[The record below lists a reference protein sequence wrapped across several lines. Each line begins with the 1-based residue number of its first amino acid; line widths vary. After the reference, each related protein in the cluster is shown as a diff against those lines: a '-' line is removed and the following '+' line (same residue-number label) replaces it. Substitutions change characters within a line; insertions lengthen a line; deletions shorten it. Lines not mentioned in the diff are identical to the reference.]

1 MVSFVMHRGA
11 SEVREGLHVQ
21 SRSYWAPANIGPYSQ
36 AISVP
41 LEGGS
46 VGGRLVY
53 VAGQIPLEPASMDI
67 VMSSSVK
74 SEPDDEQ
81 WVKEFALRVVL
92 AMQHMWR
99 IGTAMWVDWW
109 VGAVAYLTG
118 EVGGGEVEMKVRMA
132 WRLWERIHTQPN
144 DDKDDDEDEEPALD
158 AWDIKYGG
166 RAHEQMTSLGRPSL
180 PNFAVLQ
187 RQSDDDT
194 FIPPFFAVQVAELP
208 RGSDIEWQGLGSQCP
223 QITISN
229 TKTSHPTTTGP
240 TCTTATTVI
249 NNLTYTT
256 TEIGTEQAAS
266 SLEACLREI
275 LEMYASPGYHVVL
288 YTARPLPEG
297 FVWPGLVVPCLGVW
311 GREGARLGAGVV
323 VQRES

>member
-194 FIPPFFAVQVAELP
+194 LYPHSSPSKSQSYPEAAISSGRDLALNAHKSPSPTPKPPTQQPPALHA
-208 RGSDIEWQGLGSQCP
+208 
-223 QITISN
+223 
-229 TKTSHPTTTGP
+229 
-240 TCTTATTVI
+240 
-249 NNLTYTT
+249 
-256 TEIGTEQAAS
+256 
-266 SLEACLREI
+266 LR
-275 LEMYASPGYHVVL
+275 LQP
-288 YTARPLPEG
+288 
-297 FVWPGLVVPCLGVW
+297 
-311 GREGARLGAGVV
+311 
-323 VQRES
+323 